1 MNIRPLQH
9 FLALADALH
18 FGRAAESVSIS
29 VSALSR
35 NIRQLEAALG
45 ARLFLRDNRHVEL
58 TPAGRRFQD
67 YARAALADWQAIRR
81 ELTDPDEPLH
91 GRISL
96 TCSVTASYGLLA
108 DRLARLRAA
117 HPGIDLRLHTGDP
130 EDAIARVVDGK
141 EELAIA
147 ARPEQL
153 PPGTLFKRLALSP
166 LVFVAPSVPDF
177 DVPDFDLARARRVR
191 AERWSATPM
200 IVARRGVAR
209 RRVEAWFRSLGA
221 TPRLH
226 AEVAGNEAIVGMVAL
241 GFGVGVVPRLVLDNS
256 PRAGQV
262 RELSVEPALAPYE
275 VGLVTLAR
283 HLGNPLVAAFWELV
297 IDADAPAP

>member
-1 MNIRPLQH
+1 MNTRPLEH

-18 FGRAAESVSIS
+18 FGRTAETVSIS

-35 NIRQLEAALG
+35 NIRQLETTLG
-45 ARLFLRDNRHVEL
+45 TELFLRDNRHVEL

-81 ELTDPDEPLH
+81 ELSDPDEPLQ

-108 DRLARLRAA
+108 DRLGRFRIA

-147 ARPEQL
+147 ARPERL
-153 PPGTLFKRLALSP
+153 PAGTLFKRLALSP
-166 LVFVAPSVPDF
+166 LVFIAPAAPDF
-177 DVPDFDLARARRVR
+177 DVPQARRARAKP
-191 AERWSATPM
+191 WSATPM

-209 RRVEAWFRSLGA
+209 RRVDAWFRTLGA

-226 AEVAGNEAIVGMVAL
+226 AEVAGNEAIVSMVAL

-256 PRAGQV
+256 PHAGQV
-262 RELSVEPALAPYE
+262 RELPVEPELAAYE
-275 VGLVTLAR
+275 VGLVTLVR

-297 IDADAPAP
+297 VEVDAPVPRTHGR